1 MFSGRKQLK
10 QLNTTNKRNNS
21 IIRSPIISPIPPS
34 DNVAKLN
41 TSFEDMVHS
50 PPPPPYDAKLQSTTI
65 RKFPSSSSTP
75 ESDPATKI
83 TRTTTTT
90 TVTTVTKTTISAK
103 NSPGQGPL
111 FLDFGDFSLSPIEP
125 NNNNN
130 NNNNNIIIN
139 NINGDDA
146 TPSQKTT
153 GPLVTFDNNISVNDP
168 SSITI
173 VSSKTST
180 DPVKV
185 QQVEEIPPASII
197 SPNPPN
203 PTNSTT
209 KMTKSTTTTTTN
221 DSQRIYPSLR
231 PKLKGYQKV
240 PHPQN
245 SDPNSRKQNHYLKRI
260 ESAPVMPNLSD
271 VFDDPLISTKNLNN
285 SDIKN
290 TVPLDKS
297 SSETPKQYLERMQ
310 NTLSKSK
317 LATMLAKKS
326 DSFHKAVLKE
336 YMNAFDFEK
345 DPIDIALRKFL
356 MECHLPKETQ
366 QIDRVMEAF
375 AKRYHD
381 SNPDLF
387 ATSDTPYVLAFS
399 LLMLHTDAFNKNVK
413 RKMSKEDFVKNTRID
428 GVPPEILEILFD
440 NITFTQFI
448 YADDDVDVNGQTILE
463 SQTDHKQ
470 SRIFNSSKEKRKSL
484 RTKNDPYT
492 VINTKIPTE
501 FKPAIR
507 HLVPVENPY
516 SYMGTLPS
524 LDIVNLHRA
533 FASAHTIKVTG
544 VQTRRNG
551 ETFNPTNTSMQ
562 PLDEEDG
569 TFILKITKGGKLAR
583 KVDMVEG
590 KKKGG
595 LVRGWKQYGVI
606 LSGSQLMFFKDEA
619 WFNSQMAEIYGPEK
633 SKKPPTLRPDVILM
647 TAESVAIYDK
657 TYNKHPYVFRLVCPE
672 GHQYLFQAENED
684 EMNDWI
690 TKINYA
696 ATFKSIGLKMR
707 HINVQSRKEKKSPRN
722 FFFNNKIG
730 LKDDC
735 NPNDANGRANVL
747 RAKLDELQHKITALT
762 SQLQADVR
770 FRNNLF
776 LMIPYKNTTRDRIIQ
791 LAVLV
796 AQRLKQTCLDLSRLV
811 CYHEILEKDLCGTV
825 MDDGNYWQNRKT
837 MYRLGESS
845 MEPEPFGKDIL
856 EATLKV
862 MEKTDPMA
870 DNNNNNNNNN
880 NKKEKHSTM
889 TLVPMSSNSSLSTM
903 TTSSTVTDSSHT
915 TPPRSPDN
923 ERTFSIL
930 SGGELEFKSFEED
943 SLFKEFKD
951 DSSSIISLEF
961 EDAQENFDEFDIE
974 AYEEEYEKLRA
985 SGILNYEHSEI
996 YYDNDDD
1003 DDDDDD
1009 VFVDAEDWYSE

>member
-1 MFSGRKQLK
+1 MFSKNRKQS
-10 QLNTTNKRNNS
+10 NKKNNS
-21 IIRSPIISPIPPS
+21 IILKKPTITPILPN
-34 DNVAKLN
+34 DNLVKL
-41 TSFEDMVHS
+41 TSSFEEIVQS
-50 PPPPPYDAKLQSTTI
+50 PPPPPYDAKSTITST
-65 RKFPSSSSTP
+65 KKSPTSSSNDS
-75 ESDPATKI
+75 SDPSTKI

-103 NSPGQGPL
+103 NSSGQGPL
-111 FLDFGDFSLSPIEP
+111 YLDFGDFSLSPIEP
-125 NNNNN
+125 VKL
-130 NNNNNIIIN
+130 
-139 NINGDDA
+139 GDDT
-146 TPSQKTT
+146 TPSQKSS

-185 QQVEEIPPASII
+185 QQIEEINPNSSI
-197 SPNPPN
+197 SPP
-203 PTNSTT
+203 
-209 KMTKSTTTTTTN
+209 STTTTTTSTTTN
-221 DSQRIYPSLR
+221 TTDLQRPSLR
-231 PKLKGYQKV
+231 PKLKGFHKV
-240 PHPQN
+240 PPEN
-245 SDPNSRKQNHYLKRI
+245 SDPLNSRRYLKRI
-260 ESAPVMPNLSD
+260 ESAPVMPNID
-271 VFDDPLISTKNLNN
+271 VYNNNNNNDFLLSTKSMSNLNN
-285 SDIKN
+285 FDSKN
-290 TVPLDKS
+290 SAPLDKS

-310 NTLSKSK
+310 DTLSKSK

-375 AKRYHD
+375 AKRYHE

-428 GVPPEILEILFD
+428 GVPSEILEILYD

-463 SQTDHKQ
+463 SQTDNKQ
-470 SRIFNSSKEKRKSL
+470 SRIFSSSKERRRSM

-492 VINTKIPTE
+492 VIQTKIPTE

-524 LDIVNLHRA
+524 LDIVNLHRS

-551 ETFNPTNTSMQ
+551 ETFNPTNTSIQ
-562 PLDEEDG
+562 PLDEENG
-569 TFILKITKGGKLAR
+569 TFILRIAKGGKLAR

-595 LVRGWKQYGVI
+595 FVRGWRQYGVI

-619 WFNSQMAEIYGPEK
+619 WFNAQMAEIYGPEK

-657 TYNKHPYVFRLVCPE
+657 SYNRHPYVFRLVCPK
-672 GHQYLFQAENED
+672 GHQYLFQAENEE

-707 HINVQSRKEKKSPRN
+707 HTNVHSRKDKKSPRN
-722 FFFNNKIG
+722 LYFSSKF
-730 LKDDC
+730 DD

-747 RAKLDELQHKITALT
+747 RSKLDELQNKISSLT
-762 SQLQADVR
+762 SQLQSDVR

-776 LMIPYKNTTRDRIIQ
+776 LMIPYKTTTRERILQIA
-791 LAVLV
+791 LVV
-796 AQRLKQTCLDLSRLV
+796 AQRLKHTCLELSRLV

-825 MDDGNYWQNRKT
+825 MDDGNYWLNRKT
-837 MYRLGESS
+837 MYRLGETS
-845 MEPEPFGKDIL
+845 MESEPFGKDIL

-862 MEKTDPMA
+862 MEKSEPII
-870 DNNNNNNNNN
+870 NNT
-880 NKKEKHSTM
+880 KKEKHSTI
-889 TLVPMSSNSSLSTM
+889 TLLPVSSTSSLSTI

-915 TPPRSPDN
+915 TPPRSPNN
-923 ERTFSIL
+923 EESFSIL
-930 SGGELEFKSFEED
+930 QRGELEFKSFEEE
-943 SLFKEFKD
+943 SLFRD
-951 DSSSIISLEF
+951 DTSSVISLDF
-961 EDAQENFDEFDIE
+961 EDAQENFEEFDIE
-974 AYEEEYEKLRA
+974 AYEEEYEKLQA
-985 SGILNYEHSEI
+985 SGILINHEYNNNI
-996 YYDNDDD
+996 DYDDD

>member
-1 MFSGRKQLK
+1 MFSINGRKQLK
-10 QLNTTNKRNNS
+10 QLNTNKRNNS

-34 DNVAKLN
+34 DNLAKLT
-41 TSFEDMVHS
+41 TSFEDIVHS
-50 PPPPPYDAKLQSTTI
+50 PPPPPYDAKSLSISTKKPLSLPT
-65 RKFPSSSSTP
+65 STS
-75 ESDPATKI
+75 ESDSATKI

-111 FLDFGDFSLSPIEP
+111 YLDFGDFSLSPIES
-125 NNNNN
+125 NS
-130 NNNNNIIIN
+130 
-139 NINGDDA
+139 NGDDS
-146 TPSQKTT
+146 TTSQKIS

-185 QQVEEIPPASII
+185 QQVEEIPSGSKV

-203 PTNSTT
+203 PSNSTT
-209 KMTKSTTTTTTN
+209 KTTTTTTTSN
-221 DSQRIYPSLR
+221 DSQQSYPSLR

-240 PHPQN
+240 PHLEN

-271 VFDDPLISTKNLNN
+271 VFENDPLISTKSMSNLNKLD
-285 SDIKN
+285 SKN

-297 SSETPKQYLERMQ
+297 SSETPKQYLDRMQ

-317 LATMLAKKS
+317 LASMLAKKS

-375 AKRYHD
+375 AKRYHE

-413 RKMSKEDFVKNTRID
+413 RKMTKEDFVKNTRID

-470 SRIFNSSKEKRKSL
+470 SRIFNSSKEKRKSM

-492 VINTKIPTE
+492 VIQTKIPTE

-524 LDIVNLHRA
+524 LDIINLHRA
-533 FASAHTIKVTG
+533 FASAHTIRVTG

-551 ETFNPTNTSMQ
+551 ETFNPTNTSIQ

-583 KVDMVEG
+583 KVDLVEG

-595 LVRGWKQYGVI
+595 FVRGWKQYGVI

-633 SKKPPTLRPDVILM
+633 PKKPPTLRPDVILM

-657 TYNKHPYVFRLVCPE
+657 TYNKHPYVFRLVCPK
-672 GHQYLFQAENED
+672 GHQYLFQAENEE

-707 HINVQSRKEKKSPRN
+707 HINVHSRKEKRSPRN

-730 LKDDC
+730 LKDEF
-735 NPNDANGRANVL
+735 NSNDINGRANVL

-791 LAVLV
+791 LALVV

-825 MDDGNYWQNRKT
+825 MDDGNYWLNRKT

-845 MEPEPFGKDIL
+845 IESEPFGKDIL
-856 EATLKV
+856 EATLKI
-862 MEKTDPMA
+862 MEKTNSIV
-870 DNNNNNNNNN
+870 NNNNNNNNDNNNN
-880 NKKEKHSTM
+880 NKKEKHSTI
-889 TLVPMSSNSSLSTM
+889 TLIPMSSNSSLSTM

-930 SGGELEFKSFEED
+930 QSGGELEFKSFDDE
-943 SLFKEFKD
+943 SLLEEFKD

-974 AYEEEYEKLRA
+974 AYEEEYEKLRT
-985 SGILNYEHSEI
+985 SGILNYEYSEI
-996 YYDNDDD
+996 FYDDD

-1009 VFVDAEDWYSE
+1009 VFVDAEDWDSE

>member
-41 TSFEDMVHS
+41 TSFED
-50 PPPPPYDAKLQSTTI
+50 I
-65 RKFPSSSSTP
+65 
-75 ESDPATKI
+75 
-83 TRTTTTT
+83 
-90 TVTTVTKTTISAK
+90 

-111 FLDFGDFSLSPIEP
+111 YLDF
-125 NNNNN
+125 
-130 NNNNNIIIN
+130 
-139 NINGDDA
+139 
-146 TPSQKTT
+146 
-153 GPLVTFDNNISVNDP
+153 
-168 SSITI
+168 
-173 VSSKTST
+173 
-180 DPVKV
+180 
-185 QQVEEIPPASII
+185 
-197 SPNPPN
+197 
-203 PTNSTT
+203 
-209 KMTKSTTTTTTN
+209 
-221 DSQRIYPSLR
+221 
-231 PKLKGYQKV
+231 GYQKV

-271 VFDDPLISTKNLNN
+271 VFDDPLISTKSLSNLNN
-285 SDIKN
+285 SDTKN
-290 TVPLDKS
+290 TVTLDKS

-387 ATSDTPYVLAFS
+387 STSDTPYVLAFS

-492 VINTKIPTE
+492 VINTVST
-501 FKPAIR
+501 IR

-657 TYNKHPYVFRLVCPE
+657 TYNKHPYVFRLVCPK

-856 EATLKV
+856 EATLK
-862 MEKTDPMA
+862 
-870 DNNNNNNNNN
+870 
-880 NKKEKHSTM
+880 KHSTM

-985 SGILNYEHSEI
+985 S
-996 YYDNDDD
+996 
-1003 DDDDDD
+1003 
-1009 VFVDAEDWYSE
+1009 

>member
-41 TSFEDMVHS
+41 TSFEDIVHS

-83 TRTTTTT
+83 TR
-90 TVTTVTKTTISAK
+90 
-103 NSPGQGPL
+103 NNNYNYP
-111 FLDFGDFSLSPIEP
+111 LSPIEP

-130 NNNNNIIIN
+130 NNNNNIIN

-146 TPSQKTT
+146 TPSQKIT

-209 KMTKSTTTTTTN
+209 KMTKSTTTTTTTN

-271 VFDDPLISTKNLNN
+271 VFDDPLISTKSLSNLNN
-285 SDIKN
+285 SDTKN
-290 TVPLDKS
+290 TVTLDKS

-387 ATSDTPYVLAFS
+387 STSDTPYVLAFS

-507 HLVPVENPY
+507 HLVPVEK
-516 SYMGTLPS
+516 S
-524 LDIVNLHRA
+524 LFLHGN
-533 FASAHTIKVTG
+533 SSVIG
-544 VQTRRNG
+544 YN
-551 ETFNPTNTSMQ
+551 
-562 PLDEEDG
+562 EEDG

-583 KVDMVEG
+583 KVDMVE
-590 KKKGG
+590 
-595 LVRGWKQYGVI
+595 
-606 LSGSQLMFFKDEA
+606 DEA

-657 TYNKHPYVFRLVCPE
+657 TYNKHPYVFRLVCPK

-690 TKINYA
+690 TK
-696 ATFKSIGLKMR
+696 
-707 HINVQSRKEKKSPRN
+707 
-722 FFFNNKIG
+722 
-730 LKDDC
+730 
-735 NPNDANGRANVL
+735 
-747 RAKLDELQHKITALT
+747 
-762 SQLQADVR
+762 
-770 FRNNLF
+770 
-776 LMIPYKNTTRDRIIQ
+776 
-791 LAVLV
+791 
-796 AQRLKQTCLDLSRLV
+796 
-811 CYHEILEKDLCGTV
+811 
-825 MDDGNYWQNRKT
+825 
-837 MYRLGESS
+837 
-845 MEPEPFGKDIL
+845 
-856 EATLKV
+856 
-862 MEKTDPMA
+862 
-870 DNNNNNNNNN
+870 
-880 NKKEKHSTM
+880 
-889 TLVPMSSNSSLSTM
+889 
-903 TTSSTVTDSSHT
+903 
-915 TPPRSPDN
+915 
-923 ERTFSIL
+923 
-930 SGGELEFKSFEED
+930 
-943 SLFKEFKD
+943 
-951 DSSSIISLEF
+951 
-961 EDAQENFDEFDIE
+961 
-974 AYEEEYEKLRA
+974 
-985 SGILNYEHSEI
+985 
-996 YYDNDDD
+996 
-1003 DDDDDD
+1003 
-1009 VFVDAEDWYSE
+1009 